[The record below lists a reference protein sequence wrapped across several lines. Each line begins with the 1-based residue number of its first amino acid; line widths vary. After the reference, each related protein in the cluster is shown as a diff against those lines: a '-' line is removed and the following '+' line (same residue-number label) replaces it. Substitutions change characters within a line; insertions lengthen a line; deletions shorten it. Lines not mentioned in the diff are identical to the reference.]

1 MLIYE
6 RFLNEVKTMKD
17 ARNEN
22 GDRLYTEADV
32 AEHFGLSTVALRK
45 KVSEAHRIMR
55 DIRIDKA
62 ERLRDAGKTVHEIAE
77 ELGLNES
84 SVRLLLSN
92 TYEGGLRAWL
102 DGPIRLKSV
111 MRA

>member
-32 AEHFGLSTVALRK
+32 AEHFGLSTVAFRK

-55 DIRIDKA
+55 DVRMDKA
-62 ERLRDAGKTVHEIAE
+62 EQLRDAGKTSHEIAE

-84 SVRLLLSN
+84 SVRLLLD
-92 TYEGGLRAWL
+92 EGKHEGAMRSWL
-102 DGPIRLKSV
+102 DGPISIRLKS
-111 MRA
+111 

>member
-22 GDRLYTEADV
+22 GDRLYTESDI
-32 AEHFGLSTVALRK
+32 AERFGIQRGTLRK
-45 KVSEAHRIMR
+45 RISEAHRIMR
-55 DIRIDKA
+55 DVRMDKA
-62 ERLRDAGKTVHEIAE
+62 EQLRDAGKTVREIAE

-84 SVRLLLSN
+84 SVRLLLD
-92 TYEGGLRAWL
+92 EGKHEGALKLWLEGPTHVTLRA
-102 DGPIRLKSV
+102 
-111 MRA
+111 

>member
-6 RFLNEVKTMKD
+6 RFLNEVKAMKD

-22 GDRLYTEADV
+22 GNRLYTENDIA
-32 AEHFGLSTVALRK
+32 AYFGIQRGTLRK
-45 KVSEAHRIMR
+45 RISEAHRIRR

-77 ELGLNES
+77 ELGLNDI

-92 TYEGGLRAWL
+92 TYEVRLRAWL
-102 DGPIRLKSV
+102 DGPIIS
-111 MRA
+111 

>member
-6 RFLNEVKTMKD
+6 EFLNEVKAMKD
-17 ARNEN
+17 ARNED
-22 GDRLYTEADV
+22 GDRLYTESDI
-32 AEHFGLSTVALRK
+32 AEHFGVQRGTLRRRI
-45 KVSEAHRIMR
+45 SEAHRIMR
-55 DIRIDKA
+55 DIRIDEA

-102 DGPIRLKSV
+102 DGPIRL
-111 MRA
+111 